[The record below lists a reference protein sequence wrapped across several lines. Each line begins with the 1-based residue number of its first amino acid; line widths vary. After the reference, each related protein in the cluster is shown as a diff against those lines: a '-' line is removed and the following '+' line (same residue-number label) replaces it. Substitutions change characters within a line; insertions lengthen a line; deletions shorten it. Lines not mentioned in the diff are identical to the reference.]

1 MTLRELRE
9 KIKALEAERARL
21 LVEIEGM
28 RKTAE
33 ARLAS
38 LENEVG
44 QMREEA
50 KSLHELLDGNAK
62 ENVTSPSGE
71 QKNQTPT
78 NPN

>member
-1 MTLRELRE
+1 MTLRDLRE

-21 LVEIEGM
+21 MVEIEGM

-33 ARLAS
+33 SRLAT
-38 LENEVG
+38 LEMEVG

-50 KSLHELLDGNAK
+50 KALHELLEDLPK
-62 ENVTSPSGE
+62 EKVSLQNV
-71 QKNQTPT
+71 QKTQLST

>member
-1 MTLRELRE
+1 LRE

-21 LVEIEGM
+21 IVEIEGM

-33 ARLAS
+33 ARLAT
-38 LENEVG
+38 LETEVG

-50 KSLHELLDGNAK
+50 KALHELLEDLPKGNVPLQ
-62 ENVTSPSGE
+62 NV
-71 QKNQTPT
+71 QKTQLST